1 MRRNHDKIFRLFPP
15 FKGKAKYAGMNA
27 TLLRQYAAGVKNPS
41 LEQAKKIEK
50 ALHILADEL
59 REANIVN

>member
-1 MRRNHDKIFRLFPP
+1 
-15 FKGKAKYAGMNA
+15 MNA